1 MSNHGQK
8 FDQAGSFKEICSR
21 DNPFFKELK
30 RMAQSGR
37 ERKKI
42 GQTLLDG
49 VHLIRAYEESLGP
62 VETLVVSQAACQQ
75 PEIAALIEGREV
87 LALAENL
94 FRDIACVETPSGI
107 LAVVPIPA
115 SSTPDLTVDTVLL
128 DGVQDP
134 GNVGT
139 LLRTAAAG
147 GFRQVLL
154 SSDCA
159 GVWSPKVLRAGQGA
173 HFALSLLEEAD
184 LAAFLKAYQ
193 GTAAITQLHDAVSLF
208 DAPLQGAMAW
218 VFGSEGQG
226 VRPEVSAAAPLK
238 VRIPMPG
245 VAESLNVA
253 AAAAVCLFETVR
265 RRQLNSG
272 GAINSAGR

>member
-1 MSNHGQK
+1 MKQ
-8 FDQAGSFKEICSR
+8 ITSR

-30 RMAQSGR
+30 RLAQSGR
-37 ERKKI
+37 ERKKT
-42 GQTLLDG
+42 GKALLDG
-49 VHLIRAYEESLGP
+49 THLIRAYEEVLGP
-62 VETLVVSQAACQQ
+62 VEQLIVNEAACQQ
-75 PEIAALIEGREV
+75 PEIAALIAGRAATV
-87 LALAENL
+87 LAENL
-94 FRDIACVETPSGI
+94 FRDIAVVETPSGI
-107 LAVVPIPA
+107 MALVPIPA
-115 SSTPDLTVDTVLL
+115 SPVPDFTVDSVLL

-139 LLRTAAAG
+139 LLRTAAAA

-154 SSDCA
+154 SADCA

-173 HFALSLLEEAD
+173 HFALSIVEDAD
-184 LAAFLKAYQ
+184 LPAFLKAYP
-193 GTAAITQLHDAVSLF
+193 GTAAVTQLQDAVSLF

-226 VRPEVSAAAPLK
+226 VRPEVAAAAPLK
-238 VRIPMPG
+238 VKIPMPG

-265 RRQLNSG
+265 QRQLNS
-272 GAINSAGR
+272 AAG